1 MDLDLCDEVMI
12 LSPRKVRVLSVVS
25 VAAVASVAVIFWE
38 LVMKKETSLR

>member
-25 VAAVASVAVIFWE
+25 VAAVASEAVIF
-38 LVMKKETSLR
+38 LVAGNEERNQS